1 MAFDIGVS
9 KHPFGVKIRQ
19 LRDARR
25 LSMERLG
32 SMARVS
38 PSTILRIEVESVKKI
53 RPGTLEQVIVALNEA
68 EPLTEK
74 DIDQILDLASFNHAQ
89 SRGIKFRLMS
99 KVFSEASDRADQRA
113 QQTIDCIQMVYRLI
127 ALVGLKRTQDLLKN
141 LLSGFEVDGP
151 APEAVYISASKTM
164 NSTDDR
170 GFDIPPGAI
179 AYPVSAPPGMK
190 ATIVQPASMPVQR
203 PRRDDKVG

>member
-1 MAFDIGVS
+1 MAVSLAFDIGVS

-38 PSTILRIEVESVKKI
+38 PSTILRIEVES
-53 RPGTLEQVIVALNEA
+53 
-68 EPLTEK
+68 
-74 DIDQILDLASFNHAQ
+74 
-89 SRGIKFRLMS
+89 
-99 KVFSEASDRADQRA
+99 ASDRADQRA